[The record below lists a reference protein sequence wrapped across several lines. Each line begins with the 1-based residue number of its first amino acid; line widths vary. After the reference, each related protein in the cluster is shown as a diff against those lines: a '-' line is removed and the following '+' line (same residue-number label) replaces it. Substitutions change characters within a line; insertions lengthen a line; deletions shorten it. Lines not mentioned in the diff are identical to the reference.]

1 MEKIQMGAV
10 NMIDKQTNDKYI
22 DYKKNV
28 VEKN

>member
-1 MEKIQMGAV
+1 MEKIQMVAV
-10 NMIDKQTNDKYI
+10 NKIDKQTNDKYI